1 MKVTRLV
8 IGIISFVMALIVTF
22 QSCFAGLGNAMED
35 NGEVG
40 GSAGVVLA
48 VFAIVAGIIAIV
60 TRKGEGK
67 GPFVAGGF
75 YLAGGIIGL
84 AMAGSYADLKI
95 WGVACIIFALVFIIG
110 TILEKKR
117 RERSISILLKIPDLQ
132 FFCGSGIFFFAFI

>member
-60 TRKGEGK
+60 TRKGEVRVRSL
-67 GPFVAGGF
+67 PAGF
-75 YLAGGIIGL
+75 
-84 AMAGSYADLKI
+84 I
-95 WGVACIIFALVFIIG
+95 WQAVLLV
-110 TILEKKR
+110 
-117 RERSISILLKIPDLQ
+117 
-132 FFCGSGIFFFAFI
+132 

>member
-40 GSAGVVLA
+40 GSAGVILA

-67 GPFVAGGF
+67 GPFVAGAF

-95 WGVACIIFALVFIIG
+95 WGAVCIIFALVFIIG
-110 TILEKKR
+110 TIVEKKR
-117 RERSISILLKIPDLQ
+117 R
-132 FFCGSGIFFFAFI
+132 

>member
-95 WGVACIIFALVFIIG
+95 WGVACNIFALVYIIG

-117 RERSISILLKIPDLQ
+117 R
-132 FFCGSGIFFFAFI
+132 

>member
-40 GSAGVVLA
+40 GSAGVILA

-67 GPFVAGGF
+67 GPFVAGAF

-110 TILEKKR
+110 TIVEQKR
-117 RERSISILLKIPDLQ
+117 R
-132 FFCGSGIFFFAFI
+132 

>member
-48 VFAIVAGIIAIV
+48 VYAIVA
-60 TRKGEGK
+60 
-67 GPFVAGGF
+67 
-75 YLAGGIIGL
+75 GIIGL

-117 RERSISILLKIPDLQ
+117 R
-132 FFCGSGIFFFAFI
+132 

>member
-67 GPFVAGGF
+67 GPVRCRRVLSGRR
-75 YLAGGIIGL
+75 YYRL
-84 AMAGSYADLKI
+84 SYGRKL
-95 WGVACIIFALVFIIG
+95 
-110 TILEKKR
+110 R
-117 RERSISILLKIPDLQ
+117 
-132 FFCGSGIFFFAFI
+132 

>member
-75 YLAGGIIGL
+75 YLAGGL

-117 RERSISILLKIPDLQ
+117 R
-132 FFCGSGIFFFAFI
+132 

>member
-110 TILEKKR
+110 TILEK
-117 RERSISILLKIPDLQ
+117 REDNAVYPYLKIPDLQ

>member
-40 GSAGVVLA
+40 GSTGVVLA

-60 TRKGEGK
+60 TGK

-117 RERSISILLKIPDLQ
+117 R
-132 FFCGSGIFFFAFI
+132 

>member
-1 MKVTRLV
+1 MKVTRLI

-117 RERSISILLKIPDLQ
+117 R
-132 FFCGSGIFFFAFI
+132 

>member
-1 MKVTRLV
+1 MRWR
-8 IGIISFVMALIVTF
+8 I
-22 QSCFAGLGNAMED
+22 MEKWAD
-35 NGEVG
+35 LLELFWLF
-40 GSAGVVLA
+40 SRSLP
-48 VFAIVAGIIAIV
+48 GIIAIV

-117 RERSISILLKIPDLQ
+117 R
-132 FFCGSGIFFFAFI
+132 

>member
-84 AMAGSYADLKI
+84 AMAGSYADLKSLI
-95 WGVACIIFALVFIIG
+95 CSFSADRGFFLCIYLTIG
-110 TILEKKR
+110 YNGTNL
-117 RERSISILLKIPDLQ
+117 
-132 FFCGSGIFFFAFI
+132 

>member
-1 MKVTRLV
+1 M
-8 IGIISFVMALIVTF
+8 
-22 QSCFAGLGNAMED
+22 
-35 NGEVG
+35 
-40 GSAGVVLA
+40 
-48 VFAIVAGIIAIV
+48 

-117 RERSISILLKIPDLQ
+117 R
-132 FFCGSGIFFFAFI
+132 

>member
-95 WGVACIIFALVFIIG
+95 WGVACSIFALVFIIG

-117 RERSISILLKIPDLQ
+117 R
-132 FFCGSGIFFFAFI
+132 

>member
-48 VFAIVAGIIAIV
+48 IFAIVAGIV

-117 RERSISILLKIPDLQ
+117 R
-132 FFCGSGIFFFAFI
+132 

>member
-84 AMAGSYADLKI
+84 AMAGATL
-95 WGVACIIFALVFIIG
+95 
-110 TILEKKR
+110 T
-117 RERSISILLKIPDLQ
+117 
-132 FFCGSGIFFFAFI
+132 

>member
-1 MKVTRLV
+1 MDVKNYNRNRKKPVRKKGLR
-8 IGIISFVMALIVTF
+8 IVAF
-22 QSCFAGLGNAMED
+22 LLLFI
-35 NGEVG
+35 
-40 GSAGVVLA
+40 GVVLA

-95 WGVACIIFALVFIIG
+95 WGVTCIIFALVFIIG

-117 RERSISILLKIPDLQ
+117 R
-132 FFCGSGIFFFAFI
+132 

>member
-1 MKVTRLV
+1 MDVKNYNRNGKKPVRKKGLR
-8 IGIISFVMALIVTF
+8 IVAF
-22 QSCFAGLGNAMED
+22 LLLFI
-35 NGEVG
+35 
-40 GSAGVVLA
+40 GVVLA

-117 RERSISILLKIPDLQ
+117 R
-132 FFCGSGIFFFAFI
+132 

>member
-48 VFAIVAGIIAIV
+48 VV

-67 GPFVAGGF
+67 GPFIAGGF

-117 RERSISILLKIPDLQ
+117 R
-132 FFCGSGIFFFAFI
+132 

>member
-48 VFAIVAGIIAIV
+48 IFAIVAGIIAIV

-95 WGVACIIFALVFIIG
+95 WGVACIILALVFIIG

-117 RERSISILLKIPDLQ
+117 R
-132 FFCGSGIFFFAFI
+132 